1 MPLTTPQPW
10 DIVRPALLYDSFHRW
25 EELFVVSSDIGS
37 DRSSSYAG
45 SLERIKSD
53 AVGSVPAKDL
63 PVRAGYDKS
72 SSSSTYAASSRSP
85 PAAAEW
91 LLSACAAHIESH
103 VDTGIM
109 SPEQL
114 AKEVRDICAKEK
126 NEDSLQIRL
135 FDLIGENG
143 FDVICEVI
151 AKAKAIG
158 SITDSELSPSKTS
171 ASKDKDTSGAKQ
183 SGGNFVV
190 QTESEKASRAQMKK
204 KEQRNQAKRDEP
216 GGQGACEGSDAQ
228 TDWLRMAGFSEE
240 YLNEERMLGL
250 QSDRDFQEE
259 GYAADNP
266 WLQSLIAGGNRVVHD
281 RVGLPEGTTRKFAPG
296 IEEVFIPAPA
306 RPKQVPNDSLV
317 QISALEDWAQ
327 LAFADTKRLNRI
339 QSAVFD
345 TAYYSAENMLVCA
358 PTGAGKT
365 NIAMLTLLQQIKMRM
380 VDGRFDKSSLK
391 AVYIAPMKAL
401 AQEVVTK
408 FSERLKPLGLVVKEF
423 TGDMQLTRQ
432 EIADSNLIV
441 STPEKWDVVT
451 RKGGDGSLGTMV
463 TLIIIDEIHLLADE
477 RGAVLETI
485 VARTQRY
492 VESSQK
498 FIRLVGLSATL
509 PNYRD
514 VASFLRVNQ
523 STGMFFFGPEYR
535 PVPLDMTFVGVTEKA
550 KPKRD
555 EQMNR
560 SAYEKMTEA
569 LKKGKQVMI
578 FVHSRKDTSKT
589 IEAVTDLSAKY
600 NTLSLLEN
608 FDHPQYS
615 MMKKRVDKSGGME
628 LQKFFARGC
637 GVHHAGMQ
645 RSDRTLTE
653 QLFEMGL
660 VKVSQ

>member
-1 MPLTTPQPW
+1 
-10 DIVRPALLYDSFHRW
+10 LYDAFHRW
-25 EELFVVSSDIGS
+25 DELF
-37 DRSSSYAG
+37 
-45 SLERIKSD
+45 L
-53 AVGSVPAKDL
+53 
-63 PVRAGYDKS
+63 
-72 SSSSTYAASSRSP
+72 ASHRTSP
-85 PAAAEW
+85 PDRFDDQEEASDNASEERTASTLEQW
-91 LLSACAAHIESH
+91 LRSACASHIAAIAEAEL
-103 VDTGIM
+103 M

-114 AKEVRDICAKEK
+114 AKEIRDICADEK
-126 NEDSLQIRL
+126 NQDSLQIRL

-143 FDVICEVI
+143 FDLICEIISKADVI
-151 AKAKAIG
+151 ARI
-158 SITDSELSPSKTS
+158 SEKEMTS
-171 ASKDKDTSGAKQ
+171 HNQLLPISSETSQELTAPKPH
-183 SGGNFVV
+183 SGNFIV
-190 QTESEKASRAQMKK
+190 QTESEKALRAQVKK
-204 KEQRNQAKRDEP
+204 KEQQRSQGKRDERSQTP
-216 GGQGACEGSDAQ
+216 CEGTDAQ

-250 QSDRDFQEE
+250 QSNRKFQDEA
-259 GYAADNP
+259 YAANNP

-281 RVGLPEGTTRKFAPG
+281 RVGLPEGTTRKFASG
-296 IEEVFIPAPA
+296 TEEVFIPAPA
-306 RPKQVPNDSLV
+306 KPLAVPNDLLV
-317 QISALEDWAQ
+317 QITALEDWAQ

-339 QSAVFD
+339 QSAVFE
-345 TAYYSAENMLVCA
+345 TAYNSAENMLVCA

-365 NIAMLTLLQQIKMRM
+365 NIAMLTLLQQMKMRM
-380 VDGRFDKSSLK
+380 VDGRFDRNSLK

-408 FSERLKPLGLVVKEF
+408 FSVRLKPLGLVVKEF

-451 RKGGDGSLGTMV
+451 RKGGDGSLGTMIS
-463 TLIIIDEIHLLADE
+463 LIIIDEIHLLADE

-498 FIRLVGLSATL
+498 LIRLVGLSATL

-514 VASFLRVNQ
+514 VASFLGVNQ

-550 KPKRD
+550 KPRRD

-560 SAYEKMTEA
+560 SAYEKMVEA

-589 IEAVTDLSAKY
+589 IEAVTDLCAKY
-600 NTLSLLEN
+600 NTLSLLDN
-608 FDHPQYS
+608 FDHEQYS
-615 MMKKRVDKSGGME
+615 MMKKKVDKNGGME
-628 LQKFFARGC
+628 LQKLFARGC

-645 RSDRTLTE
+645 RSDRSLTE

-660 VKVSQ
+660 IKVEIINS